1 MDLIPAELA
10 LLPPNNAHLHFND
23 VKHYVNY
30 CVNNVN
36 YDVNNVKSCV
46 NVSGKRVFCSVVVVV
61 IVQVCVCVDR
71 GGKSPHFYSLSESN
85 AQRSLQSCFPFLLP
99 LPESIPVSVVRA
111 LLDSQMLS
119 RSKSTSASVM
129 VFVFARKMPLLMI
142 VVTAYFGHRCCFCL

>member
-10 LLPPNNAHLHFND
+10 LLPPLNNAHFHFND

-61 IVQVCVCVDR
+61 IVQVCVCVIEV
-71 GGKSPHFYSLSESN
+71 GSHSPT
-85 AQRSLQSCFPFLLP
+85 
-99 LPESIPVSVVRA
+99 
-111 LLDSQMLS
+111 
-119 RSKSTSASVM
+119 STV
-129 VFVFARKMPLLMI
+129 
-142 VVTAYFGHRCCFCL
+142 

>member
-1 MDLIPAELA
+1 MMSNIMSTTVSTMSIMMSI
-10 LLPPNNAHLHFND
+10 H
-23 VKHYVNY
+23 
-30 CVNNVN
+30 
-36 YDVNNVKSCV
+36 NVKSCV
-46 NVSGKRVFCSVVVVV
+46 NVSGKRVFWSVVVVVV

-85 AQRSLQSCFPFLLP
+85 AQRSLQSCFPFPLP

-119 RSKSTSASVM
+119 RSRSTSASVVM

-142 VVTAYFGHRCCFCL
+142 VVTAYFGHRCCWCFCL